1 MRQPNWIF
9 PSDTGLSM
17 LNPSR
22 ILAALFL
29 LTLSNAASAASP
41 ADIFIPGTPYY
52 FNDFDPGHQPWE
64 SGKYLNLEEVYK
76 NYQYYEI
83 VFDQDGKG
91 ITVTRFLRGGKES
104 SEKYLVLPDKSL
116 RKK

>member
-1 MRQPNWIF
+1 MFKP
-9 PSDTGLSM
+9 GH
-17 LNPSR
+17 

-29 LTLSNAASAASP
+29 FMLPCAASAAP
-41 ADIFIPGTPYY
+41 LADRFTPGTPYY
-52 FNDFDPGHQPWE
+52 FNEFDPGKQPWE
-64 SGKYLNLEEVYK
+64 PGQHLNIEEVFK

-91 ITVTRFLRGGKES
+91 ITVSRYLRGSKEG
-104 SEKYLVLPDKSL
+104 SERYLVSPAGSL

>member
-1 MRQPNWIF
+1 
-9 PSDTGLSM
+9 M
-17 LNPSR
+17 LNPNH
-22 ILAALFL
+22 IPVAIFL
-29 LTLSNAASAASP
+29 LALPHAASAASL
-41 ADIFIPGTPYY
+41 ADKFAAGTPYY
-52 FNDFDPGHQPWE
+52 FDSFDPGQKPWE
-64 SGKYLNLEEVYK
+64 PGQYLNFEEVFK

-91 ITVTRFLRGGKES
+91 ITVNRYLHGSKAS